1 MFVLNQLIGTLLV
14 HPEWDEMFKIA
25 LKYSYLVFSLF
36 TFHYYKDLMEV
47 LSAAGGLGG

>member
-25 LKYSYLVFSLF
+25 LKYSFFLISLF
-36 TFHYYKDLMEV
+36 TFRYFKEIMDV
-47 LSAAGGLGG
+47 ISAAGGLNG